1 MVLAWYDGRMSDSRS
16 TTQALLFALITCG
29 VLIGAFWYGWVYLR
43 IPFLHTEQFLIGVVF
58 LVIALITV
66 VVFQSI
72 RISVTATHI
81 AKGMAKNML
90 VDSRELFTELYRGS
104 PVPYIVIDD
113 RLHVDSVNYAAI
125 RLFGVEEGWLEGKRI
140 FDFIGGENETKIGL
154 IPEYFSQGVF
164 VNNEEAQILR
174 PDEGTRW
181 VMLSLFSFKDAAN
194 KHKGLLTL
202 VDITKQKEVDKAKT
216 EFVSLASH
224 QLRTP
229 ISAMKWNIE
238 LLKTSG
244 LHGATEG
251 EREYVDK
258 IGHGLVRMD
267 TLVADFL
274 SVSKLELGTFAPNF
288 EMVSLDKFF
297 LTVLEEHEKQAAA
310 RKITIERE
318 WDRNDSLST
327 DVNLLSMVVGNLV
340 SNAIKYTGDGGIVRL
355 ESFYEGQKRIIRVS
369 DTGIGIPID
378 EQDRVFSKIFRA
390 GNARAQVP
398 DGTGLGLYIVREA
411 VHVLGGE
418 VTFVSK
424 EAEGTIFT
432 VVLPE

>member
-1 MVLAWYDGRMSDSRS
+1 
-16 TTQALLFALITCG
+16 
-29 VLIGAFWYGWVYLR
+29 
-43 IPFLHTEQFLIGVVF
+43 
-58 LVIALITV
+58 
-66 VVFQSI
+66 
-72 RISVTATHI
+72 
-81 AKGMAKNML
+81 MAKNML

-113 RLHVDSVNYAAI
+113 QLRVDSVNYAAI
-125 RLFGVEEGWLEGKRI
+125 RLFGVEEGWLEGKKI
-140 FDFIGGENETKIGL
+140 FDFIGGEDETRIAL

-164 VNNEEAQILR
+164 VNNEEAQVLR

-181 VMLSLFSFKDAAN
+181 VMLSLFSFKDAAR

-202 VDITKQKEVDKAKT
+202 VDITKQKEIDKAKT

-244 LHGATEG
+244 LRGATEG
-251 EREYVDK
+251 ERAYVDK
-258 IGHGLVRMD
+258 VEHGLVRMEA
-267 TLVADFL
+267 LVADFL

-288 EMVSLDKFF
+288 ETISLDGFF

-310 RKITIERE
+310 RRITIERE
-318 WDRNDSLST
+318 WVRDETLNT
-327 DVNLLSMVVGNLV
+327 DVNLLSMAVGNLV
-340 SNAIKYTGDGGIVRL
+340 SNAIKYTKDGGIVRL
-355 ESFYEGQKRIIRVS
+355 ESFHDAQKHIIRVS
-369 DTGIGIPID
+369 DTGIGIPVD

-390 GNARAQVP
+390 ENARTQVP

-424 EAEGTIFT
+424 EEEGTIFT

>member
-1 MVLAWYDGRMSDSRS
+1 MARSQSTGR
-16 TTQALLFALITCG
+16 ALFFALFTCV
-29 VLIGAFWYGWVYLR
+29 VLIGVFWYGWVYLR
-43 IPFLHTEQFLIGVVF
+43 LPSLHTEQFLIGMVF
-58 LVIALITV
+58 LAIALITV

-72 RISVTATHI
+72 RISVTAANI

-90 VDSRELFTELYRGS
+90 VDSKELFTELYRGS
-104 PVPYIVIDD
+104 PVPYLVIDD
-113 RLHVDSVNYAAI
+113 TLHVDSANYAAV
-125 RLFGVEEGWLEGKRI
+125 RLFGVEEGWLEGKKI
-140 FDFIGGENETKIGL
+140 FDFIGGDDETKIAL

-164 VNNEEAQILR
+164 VNNEEAQIFR
-174 PDEGTRW
+174 PDEGARW
-181 VMLSLFSFKDAAN
+181 VMLSLFSFNDASR

-202 VDITKQKEVDKAKT
+202 VDITKQKEIDKAKT

-244 LHGATEG
+244 LKGATDG
-251 EREYVDK
+251 ERAYVDK
-258 IGHGLVRMD
+258 VEHGLVRMEA
-267 TLVADFL
+267 LVADFL

-288 EMVSLDKFF
+288 ETVSLDEFF
-297 LTVLEEHEKQAAA
+297 ETVLDEHEKQAAA
-310 RKITIERE
+310 RTITIERE
-318 WDRNDSLST
+318 WGRDESLST
-327 DVNLLSMVVGNLV
+327 DVNLLSMAVGNLI

-355 ESFYEGQKRIIRVS
+355 ESFHEEQKRLIRVS

-378 EQDRVFSKIFRA
+378 EQERVFTKIFRA
-390 GNARAQVP
+390 ENARAQVP

-411 VHVLGGE
+411 VRVLGGD

-424 EAEGTIFT
+424 EGKGTIFT
-432 VVLPE
+432 VVLPQ